1 MLRSFDQFTN
11 FVLEDTV
18 ERKFCT
24 LDDNDKYY
32 YSDKKLGL
40 YLVRGDSIVL
50 LGELE
55 EVGSVSEQQGCE
67 ISSDEL
73 EKMIENKQKSEGG
86 KLRQEHM
93 WDFDIDLL

>member
-55 EVGSVSEQQGCE
+55 EVGSVLEQQGCE
-67 ISSDEL
+67 VSSDEL
-73 EKMIENKQKSEGG
+73 EKMIEKQKSEGG

-93 WDFDIDLL
+93 WDFDMDLL